1 MNIRLLFGCLCIG
14 NGVAGI
20 FTRIMYKVN
29 FDSISII
36 VIIMSI
42 AAGFYIL
49 HDDINK
55 SKR

>member
-1 MNIRLLFGCLCIG
+1 MNIRLLLGCLCIG

-20 FTRIMYKVN
+20 ITPIMYMVN

-36 VIIMSI
+36 VTILSF

-49 HDDINK
+49 HSEINK
-55 SKR
+55 SKK

>member
-1 MNIRLLFGCLCIG
+1 MNIRLLLGCLCIG

-20 FTRIMYKVN
+20 ITPIMYKVN

-36 VIIMSI
+36 VTILSF

-49 HDDINK
+49 HSEINK
-55 SKR
+55 SKK

>member
-36 VIIMSI
+36 VIILSF

-49 HDDINK
+49 HDEINK
-55 SKR
+55 SKK